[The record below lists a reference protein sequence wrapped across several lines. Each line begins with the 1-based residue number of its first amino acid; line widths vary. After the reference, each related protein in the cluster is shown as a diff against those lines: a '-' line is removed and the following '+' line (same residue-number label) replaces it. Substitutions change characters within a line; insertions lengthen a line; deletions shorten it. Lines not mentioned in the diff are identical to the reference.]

1 MASPFHC
8 KVTSKA
14 PPLIRYPESLKSSR
28 VKNCQTLRSFHSH
41 NPKYVWTP
49 VYPKFST
56 GLWRLHRL
64 LGHIVFSGAFRNLAA
79 ETIWRCDP
87 GSTSGATPVVRTHK
101 ASQTDNMM
109 VGSDMINNEE
119 LVCLARNLGA
129 VNPNTSWRSV
139 R

>member
-1 MASPFHC
+1 MAKHFG
-8 KVTSKA
+8 
-14 PPLIRYPESLKSSR
+14 
-28 VKNCQTLRSFHSH
+28 SFHSH
-41 NPKYVWTP
+41 TPKYVWTP

-119 LVCLARNLGA
+119 LVCLARKRGQ
-129 VNPNTSWRSV
+129 
-139 R
+139 

>member
-64 LGHIVFSGAFRNLAA
+64 LGHIVFSGAFRNLVA

-109 VGSDMINNEE
+109 VGSDMIKNEE
-119 LVCLARNLGA
+119 LVCLARKKGA